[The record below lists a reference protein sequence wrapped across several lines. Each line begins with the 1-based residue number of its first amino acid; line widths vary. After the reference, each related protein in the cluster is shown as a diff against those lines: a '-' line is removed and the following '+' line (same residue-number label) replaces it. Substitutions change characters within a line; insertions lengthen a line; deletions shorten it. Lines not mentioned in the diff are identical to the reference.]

1 MNAERRDAQ
10 VQDVQI
16 VQKVHVVLTDG
27 LNVLTNFFE
36 SPEYDATIK

>member
-27 LNVLTNFFE
+27 LNVLNKFL
-36 SPEYDATIK
+36 

>member
-16 VQKVHVVLTDG
+16 VQKVQVVLTDG
-27 LNVLTNFFE
+27 LNVLNKFL
-36 SPEYDATIK
+36 